1 MMLFSHLPRIKPN
14 YACFPSLNSKGVF
27 LFLKSVLVRMI
38 ILPPCFPWTIPPWIN
53 RNHYSLESGTKM
65 RHVNFTL
72 HWKSKS
78 GLHSRENLQSCQ
90 LLAPLIELGETDPFK
105 ITSLS
110 VKTTGWSIP
119 NTTYLSEQTLS
130 THLFLHIVFSTCS
143 RLFTQTAINNIS
155 KKQWELMTSFI
166 PSV

>member
-1 MMLFSHLPRIKPN
+1 MVLSHLPTINPN
-14 YACFPSLNSKGVF
+14 YACCPRLNINSVSFSLKKYFSLNDNFTTILPMNNPSLDKQRSSFFGVWHQNVACE
-27 LFLKSVLVRMI
+27 LCISLKIKDWCRHQEESAE
-38 ILPPCFPWTIPPWIN
+38 
-53 RNHYSLESGTKM
+53 SLAAYT
-65 RHVNFTL
+65 
-72 HWKSKS
+72 
-78 GLHSRENLQSCQ
+78 
-90 LLAPLIELGETDPFK
+90 LIELGKTDQFK

-110 VKTTGWSIP
+110 VKTAGWSIP

-143 RLFTQTAINNIS
+143 RLLTWTAINNNS